1 MFLSEELTKL
11 MPGVDTKQ
19 AMTTYLDKL
28 KSEQQD
34 MGFQIDSAV
43 SLIKSEDDGEEYY
56 EVAGYVSTYGNVDKG
71 QDRVRAGAF
80 DKDLMARG
88 DERTILWQHDRNQ
101 PIGKGKFRSDKKG
114 LFATI
119 RLPKADDF
127 VTKRVYPQLKIGS
140 VKEFSMGYYL
150 KNYTITEENDRVVYN
165 LDEIEINEASIVTFP
180 MNSECK
186 ILTVKSEIIDEMRK
200 ELQPVKPILPTY
212 EAKYACLEDNYIADA
227 DAFDDMADFIKE
239 NAIPESDVFFKQDD
253 KCFYFAGIKNGEIV
267 IVPSRLAEAVGFVTD
282 IAEKAVINAYFKK
295 LGKEVPFNDDGT
307 LFINR
312 YTLRHLGKKALSN
325 LLFADGVVLSNNV
338 KDALVEAASTTSEL
352 GEKHEPVENGADY
365 DIYTIIANE
374 FKKLEK

>member
-1 MFLSEELTKL
+1 MSLSEELRQALPTL
-11 MPGVDTKQ
+11 DTKV
-19 AMTTYLDKL
+19 ALTTYLDKM
-28 KSEQQD
+28 KSTKQQ
-34 MGFQIDSAV
+34 MSFQIDSTVASV
-43 SLIKSEDDGEEYY
+43 KSEDDGEEYY
-56 EVAGYVSTYGNVDKG
+56 SISGYVSTFGNVDRGK
-71 QDRVRAGAF
+71 DRVIAGAF
-80 DKDLMARG
+80 DKDLATNG
-88 DERTILWQHDRNQ
+88 NERPILWQHDRNQ
-101 PIGKGKFRSDKKG
+101 PVGVGKFRSDEKG
-114 LFATI
+114 LFAEI
-119 RLPKADDF
+119 RMPKADDF
-127 VTKRVYPQLKIGS
+127 VSKRVYPQLKLGS
-140 VKEFSMGYYL
+140 VKKFSMGYYL
-150 KNYTITEENDRVVYN
+150 NKYTIVEEKNEVVYN
-165 LDEIEINEASIVTFP
+165 LDEVSLVEASFSTVP
-180 MNSECK
+180 MNDQCS
-186 ILTVKSEIIDEMRK
+186 ITSVKSEIIDEMRK

-267 IVPSRLAEAVGFVTD
+267 IVPSRLAEAVGFVKD
-282 IAEKAVINAYFKK
+282 DAEKSIINAYFKK

-352 GEKHEPVENGADY
+352 GEKHEPVENGADF